1 MMLSLLK
8 RILRRFR
15 PISIILLTSIVAL
28 AVGFFIFS
36 EKVGN
41 MFPPDDLQ
49 PADGIIVLT
58 GGKAR
63 LDVAIELLQKKMG
76 QRLLISGVHPT
87 TNKKAL
93 QRVTMANEALLNCC
107 IDLDR
112 TALNT
117 IGNATE
123 SALWIHANNY
133 KRVIIVTNNY
143 HMPRSILELS
153 RLIDDVEFIP
163 YPVINSDQRNT
174 NWVGQSDVLR
184 VLVTEYIKYLGA
196 FFHLTELS
204 FFGGPAPIQ
213 EPAPEMTE
221 ETPAN

>member
-1 MMLSLLK
+1 MMSLIR
-8 RILRRFR
+8 RIMRRFR
-15 PISIILLTSIVAL
+15 PISVILLSCIIVL

-41 MFPPDDLQ
+41 MLP
-49 PADGIIVLT
+49 PADLEPADAIIVLT

-63 LDVAIELLQKKMG
+63 LDVAIELLQDKKG

-93 QRVTMANEALLNCC
+93 QRVTIANEALLNCC
-107 IDLDR
+107 VDLDR

-123 SALWIHANNY
+123 SAQWIRSHNY
-133 KRVIIVTNNY
+133 KRVIVVTNNY

-153 RLIDDVEFIP
+153 RLMDNVEFIP
-163 YPVINSDQRNT
+163 YPVVNSDLRNT
-174 NWVGQSDVLR
+174 NWVTQGDVLR
-184 VLVTEYIKYLGA
+184 VLLTEYVKYLGA
-196 FFHLTELS
+196 LFHLTELS
-204 FFGGPAPIQ
+204 VFGGPEQIEQ
-213 EPAPEMTE
+213 
-221 ETPAN
+221 

>member
-1 MMLSLLK
+1 MMSLIS
-8 RILRRFR
+8 RIMRRFR
-15 PISIILLTSIVAL
+15 PISVILLSCIIVL

-41 MFPPDDLQ
+41 MLP
-49 PADGIIVLT
+49 PADLEPADAIIVLT

-63 LDVAIELLQKKMG
+63 LDVAIELLQDKKG

-93 QRVTMANEALLNCC
+93 QRVTIANEALLNCC

-123 SALWIHANNY
+123 SAQWIRSHNY
-133 KRVIIVTNNY
+133 KRVIVVTNNY

-153 RLIDDVEFIP
+153 RLMDNVEFIP
-163 YPVINSDQRNT
+163 YPVVNSDLRNT
-174 NWVGQSDVLR
+174 NWVTQGDVLR
-184 VLVTEYIKYLGA
+184 VLLTEYVKYLGA
-196 FFHLTELS
+196 LFHLTELS
-204 FFGGPAPIQ
+204 VFGGPEQIEQ
-213 EPAPEMTE
+213 
-221 ETPAN
+221 

>member
-1 MMLSLLK
+1 M
-8 RILRRFR
+8 RRFR
-15 PISIILLTSIVAL
+15 PISVILLSCIIVL

-41 MFPPDDLQ
+41 MLP
-49 PADGIIVLT
+49 PADLEPADAIIVLT

-63 LDVAIELLQKKMG
+63 LDVAIELLQDKKG

-93 QRVTMANEALLNCC
+93 QRVTIANEALLNCC

-123 SALWIHANNY
+123 SAQWIRSHNY
-133 KRVIIVTNNY
+133 KRVIVVTNNY

-153 RLIDDVEFIP
+153 RLMDNVEFIP
-163 YPVINSDQRNT
+163 YPVVNSDLRNT
-174 NWVGQSDVLR
+174 NWVTQGDVLR
-184 VLVTEYIKYLGA
+184 VLLTEYVKYLGA
-196 FFHLTELS
+196 LFHLTELS
-204 FFGGPAPIQ
+204 VFGGPEQIEQ
-213 EPAPEMTE
+213 
-221 ETPAN
+221 

>member
-1 MMLSLLK
+1 MMSLIS
-8 RILRRFR
+8 RIMRRFR
-15 PISIILLTSIVAL
+15 PISVILLSCIIVL
-28 AVGFFIFS
+28 TVGFFIFS

-41 MFPPDDLQ
+41 MFPPDDLK

-63 LDVAIELLQKKMG
+63 LDVAIELLQNKKG

-93 QRVTMANEALLNCC
+93 QRVTIANEALLNCC

-112 TALNT
+112 SALNT

-123 SALWIHANNY
+123 SAQWIRSHNY
-133 KRVIIVTNNY
+133 KRVIVVTNNY
-143 HMPRSILELS
+143 HIPRSILELS
-153 RLIDDVEFIP
+153 RLMDDVEFIP
-163 YPVINSDQRNT
+163 YPVVNSDLRNT
-174 NWVGQSDVLR
+174 NWVIQGDVLR

-196 FFHLTELS
+196 LFHLTELS
-204 FFGGPAPIQ
+204 VFGGPA
-213 EPAPEMTE
+213 
-221 ETPAN
+221 

>member
-1 MMLSLLK
+1 MISLIR

-15 PISIILLTSIVAL
+15 PISVILLSCIVVL
-28 AVGFFIFS
+28 AIGFFIFS
-36 EKVGN
+36 EKVSN
-41 MFPPDDLQ
+41 MFPPADLQ

-63 LDVAIELLQKKMG
+63 LDVAIELLKEKKG

-93 QRVTMANEALLNCC
+93 QRVTIANEALLNCC

-112 TALNT
+112 SALNT

-123 SALWIHANNY
+123 SAQWIRTHNY
-133 KRVIIVTNNY
+133 KRVIVVTNNY

-153 RLIDDVEFIP
+153 RLMDNVEFIP
-163 YPVINSDQRNT
+163 YPVVNSDLRNT
-174 NWVGQSDVLR
+174 NWVIQGDIIR

-196 FFHLTELS
+196 LFHLTELS
-204 FFGGPAPIQ
+204 YFGGPA
-213 EPAPEMTE
+213 
-221 ETPAN
+221 

>member
-1 MMLSLLK
+1 MMSLIR
-8 RILRRFR
+8 RIMRRFR
-15 PISIILLTSIVAL
+15 PISVILLSCIIVL

-41 MFPPDDLQ
+41 MLP
-49 PADGIIVLT
+49 PADLEPADAIIVLT

-63 LDVAIELLQKKMG
+63 LDVAIELLQDKKG

-93 QRVTMANEALLNCC
+93 QRVTIANEALLNCC

-123 SALWIHANNY
+123 SAQWIRSHNY
-133 KRVIIVTNNY
+133 KRVIVVTNNY

-153 RLIDDVEFIP
+153 RLMDNVEFIP
-163 YPVINSDQRNT
+163 YPVVNSDLRNT
-174 NWVGQSDVLR
+174 NWVTQGDVLR
-184 VLVTEYIKYLGA
+184 VLLTEYVKYLGA
-196 FFHLTELS
+196 LFHLTELS
-204 FFGGPAPIQ
+204 VFGGPEQIEQ
-213 EPAPEMTE
+213 
-221 ETPAN
+221 

>member
-1 MMLSLLK
+1 MLSLIR
-8 RILRRFR
+8 RIMRRFR
-15 PISIILLTSIVAL
+15 PISVILLSCIVVL
-28 AVGFFIFS
+28 TVGFFIFS

-41 MFPPDDLQ
+41 MFPPNDLE

-63 LDVAIELLQKKMG
+63 LDVAIELLQNKKG

-93 QRVTMANEALLNCC
+93 QRVTIANEALLNCC

-112 TALNT
+112 SALNT

-123 SALWIHANNY
+123 SAQWIRSHNY
-133 KRVIIVTNNY
+133 KRVIVVTNNY
-143 HMPRSILELS
+143 HIPRSILELS
-153 RLIDDVEFIP
+153 RLMDDVEFIP
-163 YPVINSDQRNT
+163 YPVVNSDLRHT
-174 NWVGQSDVLR
+174 NWVIQGDVLR

-196 FFHLTELS
+196 LFHLTELS
-204 FFGGPAPIQ
+204 VFGGPA
-213 EPAPEMTE
+213 
-221 ETPAN
+221 